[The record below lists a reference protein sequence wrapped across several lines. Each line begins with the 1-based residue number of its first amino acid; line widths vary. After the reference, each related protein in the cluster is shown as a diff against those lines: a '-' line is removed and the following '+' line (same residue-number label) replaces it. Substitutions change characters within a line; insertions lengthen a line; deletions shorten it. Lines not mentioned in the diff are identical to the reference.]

1 MATGCERRI
10 AKHYSQLRLNDYLV
24 DNHIT
29 LENNKRKPIKEIQ
42 NKVNKELD
50 SKFAQINDYLAKD
63 LWQEIYVNRH
73 GKEVSKPSS
82 VQHSVPAWLI
92 FGMFFI
98 MIPLSNVMAMERQTN
113 TLTRLRMARAS
124 ALKRLL
130 PN

>member
-10 AKHYSQLRLNDYLV
+10 AKHYSQLRLNDYLA

-73 GKEVSKPSS
+73 GKSE
-82 VQHSVPAWLI
+82 
-92 FGMFFI
+92 
-98 MIPLSNVMAMERQTN
+98 QTK
-113 TLTRLRMARAS
+113 LRAT
-124 ALKRLL
+124 
-130 PN
+130 